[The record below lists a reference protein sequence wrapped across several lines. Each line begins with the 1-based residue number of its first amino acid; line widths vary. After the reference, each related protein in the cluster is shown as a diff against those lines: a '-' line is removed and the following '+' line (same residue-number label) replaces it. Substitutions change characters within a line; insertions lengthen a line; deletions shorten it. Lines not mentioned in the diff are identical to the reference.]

1 MNTDIKKFIEELKTL
16 DTYRVFLD
24 SDDLID
30 SERHVDGEWV
40 SAYSLQCLIEDFEKV
55 LTRSSDLV

>member
-1 MNTDIKKFIEELKTL
+1 MKTDIKKFIEELKTL

-30 SERHVDGEWV
+30 AERHVDGEWV
-40 SAYSLQCLIEDFEKV
+40 SVYSLQCLIEDFEKKF
-55 LTRSSDLV
+55 T

>member
-30 SERHVDGEWV
+30 SERHFDGEWI
-40 SAYSLQCLIEDFEKV
+40 SAYSLQCLIEDFEKK
-55 LTRSSDLV
+55 S